1 MMVSEQKPPEG
12 SVAAVPLPD
21 VAPLKQAIADIVKDE
36 PEEIATESS
45 AIETCPILE
54 IASVCWLP
62 FCPPKPSGL
71 LSEKY
76 ATGAATLIGGERVN
90 AFTTSLSVTVIGSL
104 SGPDVG
110 TLTVAGGGGGGSGCT
125 FHAPAVSSTGLAGF
139 DLFWWLAACTH
150 SLSPG

>member
-12 SVAAVPLPD
+12 SVAAVPLLD
-21 VAPLKQAIADIVKDE
+21 VAPLKQAIADIVKGE

-90 AFTTSLSVTVIGSL
+90 AFTMSLSVTVIVSL
-104 SGPDVG
+104 SV
-110 TLTVAGGGGGGSGCT
+110 TVTGGGGPTLTPVPESDTIC
-125 FHAPAVSSTGLAGF
+125 
-139 DLFWWLAACTH
+139 
-150 SLSPG
+150 